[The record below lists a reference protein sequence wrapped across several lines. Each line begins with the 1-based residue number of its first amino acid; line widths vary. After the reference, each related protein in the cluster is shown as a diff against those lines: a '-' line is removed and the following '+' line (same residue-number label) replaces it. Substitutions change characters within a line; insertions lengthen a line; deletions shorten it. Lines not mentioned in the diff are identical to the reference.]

1 MKKTMIK
8 RLTYYVPQT
17 GETMYGAEEYDARLT
32 DDNILCF
39 IHEVGKT
46 TWMGDTLW
54 LLRDGV
60 PTYRINVES
69 FYQYTKSWFDLLL
82 DAVRRI

>member
-1 MKKTMIK
+1 MKRITIK
-8 RLTYYVPQT
+8 RLIYYAPHT
-17 GETMYGAEEYDARLT
+17 GETMYGAEEYDAHLT

-46 TWMGDTLW
+46 AWMGDTLW

-60 PTYRINVES
+60 PAYRINVEC